1 MLESE
6 DFIMPGP
13 GGSGRGGGFSGGAR
27 GGFGGGGGFSGGSRG
42 GFHGGGYHGG
52 HHHHHPHRHHGFW
65 GFYRP
70 RYYGY
75 GYGYGGGCLGG
86 FIGALVLP
94 IFLLMFAAVMIF
106 GFVGDAFTN
115 VASGGTSDYNEATLQ
130 AYADDCY
137 QEHFGDHYE
146 TYEDNVLILV
156 LVNEEADGYDCI
168 AWVGDNVCY
177 EIRALFDADGVFGDA
192 MLQSVDGYYAY
203 SLDSD
208 LATVMNIMTAEVAAL
223 GLESSF
229 DEPAAE
235 NVARPASGLDNN
247 SSLSLTNTT
256 VKKAVDNFVAES
268 GIPTVIVVDTV
279 ENVYGKNIAGGDI
292 LIVLFSLVL
301 AGVAIYL
308 IVRAVKARAEGGD
321 GDSPDGWEPPKL

>member
-1 MLESE
+1 
-6 DFIMPGP
+6 MPGP
-13 GGSGRGGGFSGGAR
+13 GGSGRGGGFSGGSR

-42 GFHGGGYHGG
+42 GGFHGGGFHGG
-52 HHHHHPHRHHGFW
+52 HHHHPHHHHHHGFW

-94 IFLLMFAAVMIF
+94 VFLLIFAAVMLF

-115 VASGGTSDYNEATLQ
+115 VANGGTSDYNEAALQ

-137 QEHFGDHYE
+137 QEHFGDCYE
-146 TYEDNVLILV
+146 TYEDNVLILF
-156 LVNEEADGYDCI
+156 LANEESDGYDCI
-168 AWVGDNVCY
+168 AWVGDNVSAPVK
-177 EIRALFDADGVFGDA
+177 ALFDSNGAFGDA
-192 MLQSVDGYYAY
+192 MLQSVDGYYYY

-208 LATVMNIMTAEVAAL
+208 LATVMNIMTEKVAAL
-223 GLESSF
+223 GLSSSF
-229 DEPAAE
+229 DDPAAE
-235 NVARPASGLDNN
+235 DVERPESGLDNRTA
-247 SSLSLTNTT
+247 LRLTSAT
-256 VKKAVDNFVAES
+256 VNKAIDAFVLES

-279 ENVYGKNIAGGDI
+279 ENAYGKNVAGGDI
-292 LIVLFSLVL
+292 LIVLFSLAL

-308 IVRAVKARAEGGD
+308 IVKAVKSRTEGGD
-321 GDSPDGWEPPKL
+321 GKGSPDGWEPPKL